1 MPGRPRPLR
10 IALALSLST
19 AALAA
24 PVLSVQSASAAPTAT
39 AATTTETVTNGT
51 FDKNLDHWGTNQSY
65 MQLYRSTSH
74 KQGSHSVRLKTTKA
88 GADVVLNDMP
98 NTVASTVKGTTY
110 DVTAWV
116 RTADPKLS
124 GQVRVREVHPNGAV
138 DTHTESFN
146 LANKDWTKVDFSFT
160 TTATGDSL
168 DLSVLGWSL
177 KKGQRLYVDAVSMRK
192 VTAAGPT
199 TPPPTDQPPSGG
211 LKLSNGVSLSTRG
224 IPASGALVGAAVGG
238 NADPTSFET
247 QTGQRLGVRRTY
259 FSATGTDKAV
269 KMAKLDLANGRLP
282 WISFK
287 LPYTWEQMAAGKGD
301 AWAKDIAVK
310 LSALPGPVWVAFH
323 HEPETHGDIQQWK
336 AMQERL
342 GPIVRS
348 NAPNVAFTI
357 ILTGYHQISGEAD
370 YTLEAL
376 WPNTKV
382 DVAGFDIYN
391 FYKTTNSNGTYFTQP
406 SDLRRKY
413 FEPISKFVAAKGSTW
428 GLAETGFNDAAGDD
442 LPNLMKETF
451 DAMVD
456 NHGVAFSYFN
466 SGLNSSSSWVITT
479 PAKLT
484 QFANLVQSN
493 PTFPKLPA
501 S

>member
-1 MPGRPRPLR
+1 MPERTRPLR
-10 IALALSLST
+10 IVLALSLST

-24 PVLSVQSASAAPTAT
+24 PVLSVQSAAAAPTAT
-39 AATTTETVTNGT
+39 APTTETVTNGT

-65 MQLYRSTSH
+65 MQMYRSSSA
-74 KQGSHSVRLKTTKA
+74 KQGSHSVRLKTTKD

-98 NTVASTVKGTTY
+98 NAVASTVKGTTY
-110 DVTAWV
+110 DVSAWV

-124 GQVRVREVHPNGAV
+124 GQVRVREVHPGGTV

-146 LANKDWTKVDFSFT
+146 LANKDWKKVDFTFE

-177 KKGQRLYVDAVSMRK
+177 KKGQRLYIDGVSMRK
-192 VTAAGPT
+192 VGAAVPA
-199 TPPPTDQPPSGG
+199 TPPPPVDQPPSGG
-211 LKLSNGVSLSTRG
+211 LKLSNGVSLSARG

-238 NADPTSFET
+238 NADPAPFEA

-259 FSATGTDKAV
+259 YGATGTDKAV
-269 KMAKLDLANGRLP
+269 KTARSDLANGRLP

-287 LPYTWEQMAAGKGD
+287 LPYSWEQMAAGKGD

-310 LSALPGPVWVAFH
+310 MAALPGPVWIAFH
-323 HEPETHGDIQQWK
+323 HEPETDGDVRQWR

-342 GPIVRS
+342 GPIVRN

-357 ILTGYHQISGEAD
+357 ILTGWHQISGEKEFALD
-370 YTLEAL
+370 AL
-376 WPNTKV
+376 WPSTKV

-391 FYKTTNSNGTYFTQP
+391 FYKTTNSDGTYFTKP
-406 SDLRRKY
+406 SDLRHKY
-413 FEPISKFVAAKGSTW
+413 FEPISKFVASKGAAW
-428 GLAETGFNDAAGDD
+428 GLAETGYNDAAAQD
-442 LPNLMKETF
+442 LPNLMKETY

-456 NHGVAFSYFN
+456 NHGVAFAYFN
-466 SGLNSSSSWVITT
+466 SPLNSSTSWVITT
-479 PAKLT
+479 PAKLK
-484 QFANLVQSN
+484 QFSNLVKGS
-493 PTFPKLPA
+493 PMYPKLVQG
-501 S
+501 